1 MLAEKFHRFV
11 LDCEQ
16 KQLSIAHPSD
26 NVSKLVN
33 ENSDSVDENSM
44 SNGIHEVSPDKGHT
58 LPILKKILD
67 LNTKI
72 QDLKKQHI
80 ALSDQVKLSTESFPG
95 TDVLKSMQL
104 LGAEYELLKRKYL
117 EESSERRKLY
127 NEVIELKGNI
137 RVFCRCRPLNES
149 EIANGSAS
157 VVNFESSA
165 DNELQVICSD
175 SSKKQF
181 KFDHVFGPEDNQEAV
196 FQQTKPIVTSVLDG
210 YNVCI
215 FAYGQTG
222 TGKTFTM
229 EGTPE
234 HRGVNYRTLEE
245 LFRITEE
252 RHGTMK
258 YELSVSMLEVY
269 NEKIRDLLVE
279 NSTQPTKKLEIKQAA
294 EGTQEVPGLVEAR
307 VYGTEDVWEMLKTG
321 NRVRSVGSTCAN
333 ELSSLTVMGE
343 NLINGQRTK
352 SHLWLVDLAGSE
364 RVGKTEAEGERLK
377 ESQFIN
383 KSLSALGDVIS
394 ALASKSAHI
403 PYRQF
408 SFPLLNSF
416 LWNDPFSHQYLYPLN
431 SKLTHMLQSSLGGDC
446 KTLMFVQ
453 ISPSAADLGETLC
466 SLNFASRVRG
476 IESGPARKQVDHT
489 ELLKYKQ
496 MAEKLKQDEK
506 ETKKLQDNLQIF
518 QLRLAAREHHCRT
531 LQEKVRDLENQI
543 AEERKNR
550 LKQESRALAA
560 VSAQPSSSSSQQTTV
575 HRTITDK
582 KPPMNPSKLRLPLGR
597 ITNYLPPQ
605 SPLRSKRYTTFM
617 NGKENSAR
625 RTSMAT
631 NAVRQTAPSTTQ
643 FFRAR
648 RRVSSV
654 MIPPAPSTTQIFQ
667 PRRRVSC
674 ATLPPPHTTSD
685 MTTPLR
691 TPAFRVTSGS
701 NQHSLIR
708 SQRKDR
714 YSSLFAPMPELRA
727 SVETTPMSV
736 RRSIG
741 KFMMGSPAQSQA
753 DSRVGHPTA
762 LALQRKP
769 VVWSPLKLRGFK
781 NNRKTP
787 PKQKKLLAALNPVLI
802 KETLN
807 KVDQCVARLQEL
819 QYTVAGGTKV
829 VSGVNLSPRS
839 TRGYLRTSLRCKQE
853 SVRVKSGATRR
864 SPVGKFP
871 ANTGEWKRMSLP
883 AMLVGET
890 VGEIL
895 QASQFAREIVSAV
908 GKKSAAE
915 DPKTPMSQRSNKKV
929 EPENTQLKAR
939 RKKEKQTKA
948 HNEGSP
954 SLQRARSRINFK
966 VSPPKVR
973 EFDKESN
980 RYMANRVSPR
990 NRPWARK
997 TVLFPN
1003 PLFLS
1008 THSSSQPQQ
1017 QQFCKTRSPIISR
1030 NRGTTSHK
1038 FLIKSP
1044 TSQSRQ
1050 QQFCKTRSPS
1060 KSRGGTPHKFLIKSP
1075 SSTNKFQVQIKNPP
1089 TVSISPTR
1097 PARLSRSPPKRSTA
1111 SKFRRS
1117 FSPSRIASRLVS
1129 LSPLR
1134 TKKTVQKNDGF
1145 VSGNSSQHQQCNSS
1159 LFEEFKKTVE
1169 KNNGFV
1175 SGLKQRP
1182 ASTMQFPVRRV

>member
-1 MLAEKFHRFV
+1 MQIQMLAEKFHRFV
-11 LDCEQ
+11 LDCEL
-16 KQLSIAHPSD
+16 KQPSIAQCSD
-26 NVSKLVN
+26 IVSKQVN
-33 ENSDSVDENSM
+33 ENSDSMDEHSL
-44 SNGIHEVSPDKGHT
+44 SNGTHEVSPDKGHT

-67 LNTKI
+67 LGAKI

-80 ALSDQVKLSTESFPG
+80 TLCDEVKLTSESFPG
-95 TDVLKSMQL
+95 NDILKSVQL
-104 LGAEYELLKRKYL
+104 LGAEYELLKRKYS
-117 EESSERRKLY
+117 EESSERRRLY

-137 RVFCRCRPLNES
+137 RVFCRCRPLNEN
-149 EIANGSAS
+149 EIANGSVS
-157 VVNFESSA
+157 VVNFESSS
-165 DNELQVICSD
+165 DNELQVICAD

-181 KFDHVFGPEDNQEAV
+181 KFDHVFGPEDNQETV

-333 ELSSLTVMGE
+333 ELSSRSHCLLRVTVMGE

-394 ALASKSAHI
+394 ALASKSSHI
-403 PYRQF
+403 PYRQ
-408 SFPLLNSF
+408 
-416 LWNDPFSHQYLYPLN
+416 N
-431 SKLTHMLQSSLGGDC
+431 SKLTHILQSSLGGDC

-453 ISPSAADLGETLC
+453 VSPSSADLGETLC
-466 SLNFASRVRG
+466 SLNFATRVRG

-489 ELLKYKQ
+489 ELFKYKQ

-506 ETKKLQDNLQIF
+506 ETKKLQDSLQIM
-518 QLRLAAREHHCRT
+518 QLRLAAREHHCRS
-531 LQEKVRDLENQI
+531 LQE
-543 AEERKNR
+543 
-550 LKQESRALAA
+550 
-560 VSAQPSSSSSQQTTV
+560 
-575 HRTITDK
+575 
-582 KPPMNPSKLRLPLGR
+582 
-597 ITNYLPPQ
+597 
-605 SPLRSKRYTTFM
+605 
-617 NGKENSAR
+617 
-625 RTSMAT
+625 
-631 NAVRQTAPSTTQ
+631 
-643 FFRAR
+643 
-648 RRVSSV
+648 
-654 MIPPAPSTTQIFQ
+654 
-667 PRRRVSC
+667 
-674 ATLPPPHTTSD
+674 
-685 MTTPLR
+685 
-691 TPAFRVTSGS
+691 
-701 NQHSLIR
+701 
-708 SQRKDR
+708 
-714 YSSLFAPMPELRA
+714 
-727 SVETTPMSV
+727 
-736 RRSIG
+736 
-741 KFMMGSPAQSQA
+741 
-753 DSRVGHPTA
+753 
-762 LALQRKP
+762 
-769 VVWSPLKLRGFK
+769 
-781 NNRKTP
+781 
-787 PKQKKLLAALNPVLI
+787 
-802 KETLN
+802 

-819 QYTVAGGTKV
+819 QYTVTGGTKV
-829 VSGVNLSPRS
+829 VSGVTLSPRS

-853 SVRVKSGATRR
+853 SLRIKNGASRR

-908 GKKSAAE
+908 GKKTDPE

-929 EPENTQLKAR
+929 ELENTQLRAR

-948 HNEGSP
+948 QNDGSP

-973 EFDKESN
+973 EFDKERN

-990 NRPWARK
+990 NRPWTRK

-1008 THSSSQPQQ
+1008 THSSSQ
-1017 QQFCKTRSPIISR
+1017 QQFCKTRSPIITR

-1044 TSQSRQ
+1044 SSPSGP
-1050 QQFCKTRSPS
+1050 QQFSKTRSPVITRN
-1060 KSRGGTPHKFLIKSP
+1060 RGGTPHKFLIKSP
-1075 SSTNKFQVQIKNPP
+1075 SSASKFQVQIKKSPP
-1089 TVSISPTR
+1089 TVSISPTK
-1097 PARLSRSPPKRSTA
+1097 PARLSRSPPKRSTSTA

-1134 TKKTVQKNDGF
+1134 TRKTVQKNDGF
-1145 VSGNSSQHQQCNSS
+1145 VSG
-1159 LFEEFKKTVE
+1159 
-1169 KNNGFV
+1169 
-1175 SGLKQRP
+1175 LKQRP
-1182 ASTMQFPVRRV
+1182 LSSVQYPA